1 MKINQE
7 LFSLNYN
14 DLNKWA
20 VKFGT
25 NLILAVLIFVVG
37 FWLANFL
44 SKTVRKVLQRSHID
58 EGLVTF
64 LTSLTTIAFKIL
76 VFVTGVTQL
85 GIEMTS
91 FVALLGAAGLA
102 VGMAFS
108 GTLSNFAGGVMILF
122 FKPFK
127 VGDTILC
134 QGAQGTVKEIQIFN
148 THLYTSDNKV
158 IILPNGPL
166 ANGNITNFTRAEN
179 RRIDLVFSIPFGDD
193 IEEVKLLMQ
202 SYFESEEKILK
213 DPSPFVGVGAV
224 LLSSIEVH
232 VRTWVDTESYNSVV
246 YSMNE
251 YVYKQFLSKGINTLN
266 SSASTVNN

>member
-1 MKINQE
+1 MKINEE

-14 DLNKWA
+14 ELNRWA

-25 NLILAVLIFVVG
+25 NLILAILIFVIG

-44 SKTVRKVLQRSHID
+44 SKTVRKVLQKSHID

-158 IILPNGPL
+158 VILPNGPL

-179 RRIDLVFSIPFGDD
+179 RRIDLIFSIPFGDD
-193 IEEVKLLMQ
+193 IEEVKSLMNA
-202 SYFESEEKILK
+202 YFETEDQILNEPK
-213 DPSPFVGVGAV
+213 PFVGVGAV
-224 LLSSIEVH
+224 LLASLEIH
-232 VRTWVDTESYNSVV
+232 VRAWVNTESYNAVL

-266 SSASTVNN
+266 SSASSLNS